1 MDRLTRKE
9 LKSDRFALEVQ
20 HSVEYVSEHRK
31 QLIRWGGLGLV
42 VIVLAVAFFIYRSYQ
57 HSARQAA
64 LREALQISNAGV
76 GPETNPGVKTY
87 PTAEDRSKATVKA
100 FSDIAAKYSGTDEG
114 VIAQFSLAV
123 NASDDG
129 KTAEAERRFKEVADS
144 GNAEYSSLAKL
155 SLAQLYASEG
165 KTADG
170 AKLLQSVIDH
180 PTILVSKEQATIA
193 KAQLVMKS
201 DPAEARK
208 LLEPLRTSPRA
219 NISGSAITLL
229 SEIPTSK

>member
-31 QLIRWGGLGLV
+31 QLIQWGGLGLA

-64 LREALQISNAGV
+64 LRDALQISNAAV
-76 GPETNPGVKTY
+76 GPPSGNPNVPTF
-87 PTAEDRSKATVKA
+87 PTAEERSKATVKA
-100 FSDIAAKYSGTDEG
+100 FSDIASKYSGTDEG
-114 VIAQFSLAV
+114 IIAQFSLAV

-144 GNAEYSSLAKL
+144 GNDQYGSLAKL

-165 KTADG
+165 KTAEG
-170 AKLLQSVIDH
+170 AKLIQSVIDH

-193 KAQLVMKS
+193 LAQLVMKS
-201 DPAEARK
+201 DPAQARK
-208 LLEPLRTSPRA
+208 LLEPLRTNPRP
-219 NISGSAITLL
+219 NINGPAITLL
-229 SEIPTSK
+229 SELPK